1 MFCLVVSGPDS
12 GVVFAAA
19 SAVRDLWLAGHCEM
33 QVRLTAGLI
42 MLGLSTQCSSSTGR
56 RRRGDCLGPAGAA
69 AVTDKHTPRLDPL
82 GS

>member
-1 MFCLVVSGPDS
+1 MHRSLLLCVVVSGPDS

-42 MLGLSTQCSSSTGR
+42 MPGLSTQCSSSTSEEE
-56 RRRGDCLGPAGAA
+56 RGLSW
-69 AVTDKHTPRLDPL
+69 PRWCCCGDRQTHAEA
-82 GS
+82 